1 MAYAPNRIKTE
12 EEKIRES
19 STLLPY
25 ERAANI
31 LKEFLVKE
39 RVDSVKLASPLTP
52 LKMSILLRC
61 G

>member
-1 MAYAPNRIKTE
+1 MQ
-12 EEKIRES
+12 RES

-25 ERAANI
+25 ERAGAI

-39 RVDSVKLASPLTP
+39 RVDSVKIVSPLTP